1 MINLAD
7 RLLEV
12 NPHLRVDLTK
22 IKRVEADIESAP
34 DRVEAQRLKDEIIQL
49 QEEIGAVSLDFLE
62 FYTNQQLADELLALK
77 FQRLIL
83 QVDQIPVEL
92 APYQPEIEATG
103 PGPSWIVKDQE
114 QYFWVAKSHI
124 EAALAAK
131 EE

>member
-7 RLLEV
+7 RLLKV

-83 QVDQIPVEL
+83 QVDQIPVKL
-92 APYQPEIEATG
+92 TAYQPEIEVTSPD
-103 PGPSWIVKDQE
+103 PGWIVKNQE
-114 QYFWVAKSHI
+114 QYFWVTKSQI
-124 EAALAAK
+124 EQVLFSFSV
-131 EE
+131 

>member
-12 NPHLRVDLTK
+12 NPHLRADLTK
-22 IKRVEADIESAP
+22 IKRVEAVSSP
-34 DRVEAQRLKDEIIQL
+34 DRVEAQRFKDEIIQL

-83 QVDQIPVEL
+83 QVDQTPVEL
-92 APYQPEIEATG
+92 TAYQPGIEVTSPD
-103 PGPSWIVKDQE
+103 PGWIVKNQE
-114 QYFWVAKSHI
+114 QYFWVTKSQI
-124 EAALAAK
+124 EQVLFSFSV
-131 EE
+131 